1 MYNTERI
8 CITQNGYVNIV
19 SRYDKFNIILD
30 Y

>member
-8 CITQNGYVNIV
+8 CITQNGYVYIV
-19 SRYDKFNIILD
+19 SRNDKFNIILD